1 MDNQAAHRGS
11 SPYYINRDLSW
22 IEFNYR
28 VLEEAQHPD
37 TPLLERAKFLGIVS
51 RNLDEFMSVRVAGIR
66 NQLKVGIVKKDFSG
80 YTPQVLYKRLSKR
93 VEKMV
98 TAEYRTYRDLI
109 RLLAKE
115 NLVLSHYDDLT
126 ATQQKSADDYFHD
139 VIFPILTPMAV
150 DLSRPFP
157 LVHSQNVYL
166 AAVLERENA
175 TADLPDDERYYFAIV
190 QIPSILPRLIPVASR
205 SHSKKQV
212 YVLIDELICNHI
224 QTLFSGYKP
233 VAVHAFRLSRDADL
247 EINEEEAEDLL
258 EEIENK
264 LRKRRRGAPV
274 RLEVQKDFHPY
285 ALQLLLE
292 EFEIDDAVY
301 EIDGPIDLGFMTSFA
316 GSVKNRDHLRYP
328 TARSVYPPEFA
339 DGEDTDFFATLK
351 ERDVLLHHPF
361 ESFDAVSD
369 FVEQAAED
377 PNVMAIKMTLYR
389 VSSKSPIIRSLAEAA
404 EAGKQV
410 TVVVE
415 LKARFDEERNITWAR
430 ELEKAGCHVVYGLV
444 GLKTHAKAILVVRRE
459 EDGLRRYV
467 HVGTGNYNDA
477 TAKLYTD
484 VGLMTSNVSI
494 GEDASELFNHITG
507 YSRHPDWQE
516 ISVAPDTMMGTFV
529 TNIRREADHAKA
541 GRPSRIIAKFN
552 SLSNQQ
558 IIDELYEASKA
569 GVKIDLIVRGVCCLR
584 PGVEGLS
591 ENITVRSIVDRYLEH
606 SRIFYFENG
615 GGDDSEIFLASA
627 DWMTRNLTRR
637 VELMCPIRDAGCK
650 DTLLNIV
657 KLYLKDNVKARILTS
672 SGSYE
677 PFKNGEDDFRSQF
690 RAEDIRTWKSTLV

>member
-1 MDNQAAHRGS
+1 MDNHAAHRGT

-28 VLEEAQHPD
+28 VLQEAQDPD

-66 NQLKVGIVKKDFSG
+66 NQLKAGITKKDFSG
-80 YTPQVLYKRLSKR
+80 YTPPVLYKRLSKR
-93 VEKMV
+93 IEKMV
-98 TAEYRTYRDLI
+98 AAGYRTYRDLI
-109 RLLAKE
+109 RLMAKE
-115 NLVLSHYDDLT
+115 NLVLNRYDDLS
-126 ATQQKSADDYFHD
+126 ASQKKSADDYFHN

-166 AAVLERENA
+166 AAVLESENV
-175 TADLPDDERYYFAIV
+175 TSDLPDDERYYFAIV
-190 QIPSILPRLIPVASR
+190 QVPSILPRLIPVASR
-205 SHSKKQV
+205 SHSKKQS
-212 YVLIDELICNHI
+212 YVLIDELICHHV

-233 VAVHAFRLSRDADL
+233 VDVHAFRLTRDADL

-274 RLEVQKDFHPY
+274 RLEVQKGLHPY

-301 EIDGPIDLGFMTSFA
+301 EIDGPIDLGFLTSFA
-316 GSVKNRDHLRYP
+316 GSVKNRDALRYP
-328 TARSVYPPEFA
+328 PARCIYPPEFA
-339 DGEDTDFFATLK
+339 EGEDTDFFAALK
-351 ERDVLLHHPF
+351 DRDVLLHHPF

-430 ELEKAGCHVVYGLV
+430 ALEQAGCHVVYGLV

-467 HVGTGNYNDA
+467 HVGTGNYNDT

-484 VGLMTSNVSI
+484 VGLMTSNASI

-507 YSRHPDWQE
+507 YSRHPDWQK

-529 TNIRREADHAKA
+529 TNIRREAEHAKE

-584 PGVEGLS
+584 PGVPGLS

-606 SRIFYFENG
+606 SRIYYFENG
-615 GGDDSEIFLASA
+615 GESEIFLASA
-627 DWMTRNLTRR
+627 DLMTRNLTRR
-637 VELMCPIRDAGCK
+637 VELMCPILDPSSK

-657 KLYLKDNVKARILTS
+657 KMYLKDNVKARMLTS
-672 SGSYE
+672 SGGYE
-677 PFKNGEDDFRSQF
+677 LFQNGEEPYRSQF
-690 RAEDIRTWKSTLV
+690 RAEDIRTWKSTLL

>member
-1 MDNQAAHRGS
+1 MDNHSAQRGS

-28 VLEEAQHPD
+28 VLEEAQDPD

-66 NQLKVGIVKKDFSG
+66 NQLKAGITKKDFSG
-80 YTPQVLYKRLSKR
+80 YTPPVLYKRLSKR
-93 VEKMV
+93 IEKMV
-98 TAEYRTYRDLI
+98 AAEYRTYRELV
-109 RLLAKE
+109 RLMAKE
-115 NLVLSHYDDLT
+115 SLVLNRYEDLS
-126 ATQQKSADDYFHD
+126 ATQQKAADDYFHD
-139 VIFPILTPMAV
+139 VIFPVLTPMAV

-166 AAVLERENA
+166 AALLERDNTPE
-175 TADLPDDERYYFAIV
+175 DLPDEERFFFAIV
-190 QIPSILPRLIPVASR
+190 QVPSILPRLVSVTQR
-205 SHSKKQV
+205 SHSKRQT
-212 YVLIDELICNHI
+212 YVLIDELICHHI
-224 QTLFSGYKP
+224 QTLFSGYTAKT
-233 VAVHAFRLSRDADL
+233 VHAFRLSRDADL
-247 EINEEEAEDLL
+247 EINEEEADDLL
-258 EEIENK
+258 EEIEKK

-274 RLEVQKDFHPY
+274 RLEVQKGFHPY
-285 ALQLLLE
+285 ALQLLQE
-292 EFEIDDAVY
+292 EFEIEDAVY
-301 EIDGPIDLGFMTSFA
+301 EIDGPIDLGFLTSFA
-316 GSVKNRDHLRYP
+316 GSVKNRDALRYP
-328 TARSVYPPEFA
+328 SRLSIYPPEFG
-339 DGEDTDFFATLK
+339 DGGDTDYFSVLK
-351 ERDVLLHHPF
+351 ERDVLMHHPF
-361 ESFDAVSD
+361 ETFDAVSD

-389 VSSKSPIIRSLAEAA
+389 VSSKSAIIRSLAAAA

-415 LKARFDEERNITWAR
+415 LKARFDEERNISWAR
-430 ELEKAGCHVVYGLV
+430 TLEQSGCHVVYGLV

-484 VGLMTSNVSI
+484 VGLMTSNASI

-507 YSRHPDWQE
+507 YSSHPNWQE

-541 GRPSRIIAKFN
+541 GRPARIIAKFN

-569 GVKIDLIVRGVCCLR
+569 GVKVDLIVRGVCCLR
-584 PGVEGLS
+584 PGVKDLS

-606 SRIFYFENG
+606 SRIYYFENG
-615 GGDDSEIFLASA
+615 GKSEIFLSSA

-637 VELMCPIRDAGCK
+637 VELMCPILDPGCQ
-650 DTLLNIV
+650 DTLLNIL
-657 KLYLKDNVKARILTS
+657 KLYLKDNVKARMLTS
-672 SGSYE
+672 SGGYE
-677 PFKNGEDDFRSQF
+677 SFENGEEPFRSQF
-690 RAEDIRTWKSTLV
+690 RAEDIRAWKSTLA